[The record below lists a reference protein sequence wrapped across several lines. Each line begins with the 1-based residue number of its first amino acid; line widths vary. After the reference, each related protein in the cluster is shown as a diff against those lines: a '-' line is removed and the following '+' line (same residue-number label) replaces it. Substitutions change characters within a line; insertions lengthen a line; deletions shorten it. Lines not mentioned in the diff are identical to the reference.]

1 MNEYINKDGHEYV
14 REDNSFETLRDDW
27 FALIETEFNASEDLD
42 YSDIP
47 PPSEDGTGEG
57 VYWNRVY
64 ATRNEWI
71 MGELRK
77 AGKILSC
84 EEDEDYIYVLTPNPA
99 P

>member
-14 REDNSFETLRDDW
+14 REDNSFETLRDDC
-27 FALIETEFNASEDLD
+27 FALIET
-42 YSDIP
+42 
-47 PPSEDGTGEG
+47 
-57 VYWNRVY
+57 WNRVY

-84 EEDEDYIYVLTPNPA
+84 EEDEDYIYVLTSNPA